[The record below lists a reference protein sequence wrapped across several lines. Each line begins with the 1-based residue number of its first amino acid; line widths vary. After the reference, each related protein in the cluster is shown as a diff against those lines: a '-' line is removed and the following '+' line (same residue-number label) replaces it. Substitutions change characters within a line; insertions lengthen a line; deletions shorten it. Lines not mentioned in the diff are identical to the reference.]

1 MWKPSVCTKD
11 CPDTCGL
18 MAKVE
23 NGKITRVK
31 GDPDH
36 PFTRGFICKKA
47 GYFPEHVH
55 NEDRILTPLK
65 RSGPKGSG
73 QFIPISWDEAL
84 DRVVAKIKEV
94 STTHGPEAI
103 LPYLYAGHMGLIQ
116 RNAGQAFFHK
126 LGASRL
132 LGTICGPAATAGYQ
146 TTLGSGPS
154 TDIESAV
161 DSDFIVI
168 WGNNSLTTNVHA
180 WPFYKK
186 AMKKGARLV
195 VIDPYRTRTAKEA
208 DIHLMPMPGTDAAL
222 ALGMMQVL
230 IKENLIDRDYLAAHS
245 VGFKELALR
254 AAEYPPEKAS
264 SICGVPAEDIRKL
277 ALAYGRARAPFIRTG
292 WGPARQ
298 LRGAMAMR
306 TIACLPVLVGAF
318 KRPGAGITRSL
329 GGGPIDLTRLTRPD
343 LCPQDTRVV
352 NMVELGDAL
361 TQLTGPPV
369 KLLYNF
375 MSNPAA
381 VAPQSALVHLGLR
394 REDLFTVVHELFM
407 TDTALYAD
415 IILPAASFLEM
426 TDIYKSYG
434 HNYLRMARPVIP
446 PVGQSRTN
454 LSIFQALARRMG
466 YKEEVFTLDE
476 ETLIQDFM
484 KDKHP
489 SLRGIDHD
497 AFRQE
502 KAVRLNIAANP
513 YADGFNTP
521 SGKAELFS
529 KTWQKSGLDPL
540 PCGRVL
546 RDPDGQDKYKLELI
560 TPPHHLFLNSA
571 FNEIPELRKLAGR
584 ARVMIHP
591 RDARKRNISQGD
603 LTRVFNDRGECRLYA
618 EVTRD
623 TQPGLLVAEGL
634 HWPSLTRGGKGANQ
648 LTSQRLTDQGD
659 TCAFHCSLVEAEPDK
674 SPPGP
679 TVTNSTS
686 G

>member
-18 MAKVE
+18 LVKVE

-55 NEDRILTPLK
+55 NENRILTPLK

-73 QFIPISWDEAL
+73 QFSPVSWDEAL
-84 DRVVAKIKEV
+84 DRVAGKLKE
-94 STTHGPEAI
+94 TAEAHGPEAV

-116 RNAGQAFFHK
+116 RNAGHAFFHK

-132 LGTICGPAATAGYQ
+132 LGTICGPAAAAGFQ
-146 TTLGSGPS
+146 ATLGSGPS
-154 TDIESAV
+154 TDIESAA
-161 DSDFIVI
+161 DSDLIII
-168 WGNNSLTTNVHA
+168 WGNNTLTTNVHA
-180 WPFYKK
+180 WPFFKQ
-186 AMKKGARLV
+186 AVKKGARLA

-208 DIHLMPMPGTDAAL
+208 DTHLMPMPGTDAAL

-230 IKENLIDRDYLAAHS
+230 IEESLIDRDYLAGNS
-245 VGFKELALR
+245 VGFDGLARR
-254 AAEYPPEKAS
+254 AAQYPPEKAA
-264 SICGVPAEDIRKL
+264 SICGVPAAGIRDL

-318 KRPGAGITRSL
+318 KKQGGGITRGV
-329 GGGPIDLTRLTRPD
+329 GGGPADLTRLTRPD
-343 LCPQDTRVV
+343 LCPKDTRAV
-352 NMVELGDAL
+352 NMVELGNAL
-361 TQLTGPPV
+361 TRLDGPPV
-369 KLLYNF
+369 KLLYNY

-381 VAPQSALVHLGLR
+381 VAPQSALVNQGLL
-394 REDLFTVVHELFM
+394 REDLFTVVHELYM

-415 IILPAASFLEM
+415 IILPGASFLEM
-426 TDIYKSYG
+426 TDIYRCYG

-446 PVGQSRTN
+446 PVGESRPN
-454 LSIFQALARRMG
+454 LSIFQALAGRMG
-466 YKEEVFTLDE
+466 YEEEVFNLDE
-476 ETLIQDFM
+476 ETLIRGFM
-484 KDKHP
+484 EEDHP
-489 SLRGIDHD
+489 TLRGIDHD
-497 AFRQE
+497 AFNRE

-513 YADGFNTP
+513 YAGGFNTP
-521 SGKAELFS
+521 SGKAELLS
-529 KTWQKSGLDPL
+529 KTWEKQGLDPL
-540 PCGRVL
+540 PCGKVQ
-546 RDPDGQDKYKLELI
+546 RDPDGKGKYGLELI

-584 ARVMIHP
+584 AGVMIHP
-591 RDARKRNISQGD
+591 DDALKRSIDQDS
-603 LTRVFNDRGECRLYA
+603 LVRVFNDRGECRLHA

-623 TQPGLLVAEGL
+623 TRPGLLVAEGL
-634 HWPSLTRGGKGANQ
+634 HWPRLTPGGKGANQ
-648 LTSQRLTDQGD
+648 LTSQRLTDQGE
-659 TCAFHCSLVEAEPDK
+659 TCAFHCSLVEVEKD
-674 SPPGP
+674 
-679 TVTNSTS
+679 
-686 G
+686 